1 MEYLLQQ
8 GPIAFVI
15 ALATLIFFHELGHYL
30 VARACGVSVEVFS
43 IGFGKEIFGWN
54 DSHGTRWKV
63 SLFPLGGYVKMYGDS
78 NAASAPIG
86 LPHDV
91 SPEERAKAFWAKP
104 VTVRSAVVAAGPMAN
119 FLLAFI
125 LLTGLYVTA
134 GQPYAPP
141 VIQEILPNSAAA
153 NANLVVGERIV
164 AINNQQVNSFEEIQ
178 RIVRKSPDVALAFTI
193 RGMDDRD
200 RDILI
205 TPAVKETIDT
215 FGKVHRT
222 GLLGVKSAAI
232 ETRVLSFRQAVVE
245 AAERTWI
252 MTGDILGGLWDIITG
267 VRSFKEVGG
276 PIQIY
281 QVSGHFAAI
290 GIASFVTFLALMS
303 INLGLINL
311 FPIPALDGGHLLFY
325 AAEALR
331 GKPLPERVQEIGS
344 MAGVAML
351 AMLMGAATW
360 NDIVRLVQG

>member
-8 GPIAFVI
+8 GPVAFIV

-54 DSHGTRWKV
+54 DRRGTRWKV

-91 SPEERAKAFWAKP
+91 PPEERAKAFWAKP
-104 VTVRSAVVAAGPMAN
+104 VAVRSAVVAAGPIAN
-119 FLLAFI
+119 FLLAFV

-141 VIQEILPNSAAA
+141 VIQEILPDSAAA
-153 NANLVVGERIV
+153 KANLATGERIV
-164 AINNQQVNSFEEIQ
+164 AIDGQAVNSFEEIQ
-178 RIVRKSPDVALAFTI
+178 RIVRQSPDIELTFTI
-193 RGMDDRD
+193 RGIDDQD
-200 RDILI
+200 RSVII
-205 TPAVKETIDT
+205 TPAVKEAVDT

-222 GLLGVKSAAI
+222 GLLGVKSAAV
-232 ETRVLSFRQAVVE
+232 ETRVLSFPQALLE
-245 AAERTWI
+245 AVNRTWI

-331 GKPLPERVQEIGS
+331 GKPLPERIQEIGS
-344 MAGVAML
+344 MAGVATL
-351 AMLMGAATW
+351 AVLMGAATW
-360 NDIVRLVQG
+360 NDILRLVQG